1 MQQKPKSK
9 PKKPARALPTEV
21 GTSFQPWWDTTGSV
35 AAHAVGVPGTNAT
48 NHPTGARVGA
58 STPTSNARTGHAT
71 IYKGPHYTITQRQDG
86 RFVLFE
92 PGQEPEVLPESMT
105 RAELERIYIDERI
118 VFSQHRR
125 SYG

>member
-1 MQQKPKSK
+1 MQKSK
-9 PKKPARALPTEV
+9 KPTANPRAGL
-21 GTSFQPWWDTTGSV
+21 TTI
-35 AAHAVGVPGTNAT
+35 HK
-48 NHPTGARVGA
+48 GAD
-58 STPTSNARTGHAT
+58 
-71 IYKGPHYTITQRQDG
+71 YTICQRQDG

-105 RAELERIYIDERI
+105 RAELERIYIDKRL